1 MAGIYIHIPFCKQ
14 KCTYCAFHFSTNL
27 SYTDRM
33 VNALCTEISLREKE
47 LNKEPLKT
55 IYLGGGTPSLLT
67 ESQLLQLFESLKK
80 AFDLS
85 FLQEVTLEANP
96 DDITE
101 EKVLLWKNHGINR
114 LSIGVQSFDNEDL
127 IWMNRAHHAEQSF
140 KSIQIAQKNGI
151 SNLTIDLM
159 YGLPNLTLER
169 WEKQI
174 QQAVDLG
181 VQHISAYC
189 LTVEERTALHKKVN
203 QEELIP
209 ADSDLQSEQF
219 DLLVN
224 KLSQHGFLHYEIS
237 NFGKLDF
244 IALHNTNYWNGN
256 HYLGIGPSAHS
267 FDGHKRTWTI
277 ANNHTYMNNIEKG
290 ILPVEEELLT
300 PKNKFNELL
309 MTGLRTIWGVDL
321 TQLASLFPLS
331 NGFNQKVNDYIQEG
345 LMSLSDNHLML
356 TQAGKHIADSIAENL
371 FEID

>member
-33 VNALCTEISLREKE
+33 INALCTEISLRKKE

-80 AFDLS
+80 AFDLN

-114 LSIGVQSFDNEDL
+114 LSIGIQSFDNEDL

-290 ILPVEEELLT
+290 ILPIEEELLT

-345 LMSLSDNHLML
+345 LMSLSGNHLTL